1 MKQFQVDQGIQI
13 LTSTPPTVQHMLS
26 DLSDEWIHWRPAP
39 GEWSAFDIV
48 GHLIHGE
55 HTDWIPRLEIA
66 LQNDVANR
74 FEPFD
79 RFAMFEESKGKSLA
93 YLLDEFA
100 QLRAQNID
108 RLKRADL
115 SEPVLRHRASHPELG
130 TVNVGQLL
138 STWVV
143 HDLSH
148 IAQIARVMAK
158 RLTEDVGPWRVYLP
172 VLDR

>member
-1 MKQFQVDQGIQI
+1 MTQFQVDQGIEI
-13 LTSTPPTVQHMLS
+13 LTNTPPTIRRMLT
-26 DLSDEWIHWRPAP
+26 DLSPEWTHWRPGP
-39 GEWSAFDIV
+39 DEWSAFDIV

-79 RFAMFEESKGKSLA
+79 RFAMLEESKGKSLDQ
-93 YLLDEFA
+93 LLTTFSE
-100 QLRAQNID
+100 LRTQNVD
-108 RLKRADL
+108 RLKRVDL
-115 SEPVLRHRASHPELG
+115 TGPTLGHRASHPELG
-130 TVNVGQLL
+130 IVNVSQLL

-143 HDLSH
+143 HDLGH

-158 RLTEDVGPWRVYLP
+158 RLREDVGPWRVYLP